1 MKKIVSITLVLL
13 ILMTTVTAFAK
24 IDEKLSNHWSKGL
37 IQKDFVAYYFPYLA
51 KDGFNK
57 FNPNEYILKKD
68 FALSLA
74 SLSKDYDLIQS
85 TNNIGIYE
93 SLNRAEVVEL
103 IGKKLIE
110 IDELKIGNKELP
122 FKDINTMNKESIE
135 LLRVLYNLGIING
148 VSEKDFAPNNKL
160 TQAEAIIILQRVK
173 GVLEGMKEVAFN
185 ITGIVQSYNNQE
197 SVLVKEEKEKVLVT
211 LTKEFPTPGY
221 GLGVEKIVVEENG
234 YRIYLDIT
242 PPKEGSMQL
251 QVITYKTMTIEI
263 EKKALKQSLPY
274 TFYVEGI
281 ESNLL
286 K

>member
-51 KDGFNK
+51 KDSFNK

-93 SLNRAEVVEL
+93 SLNRGEVVEL

-173 GVLEGMKEVAFN
+173 EVLEGMKEVAFN

-197 SVLVKEEKEKVLVT
+197 SIIVKEEKDKVLVT

>member
-24 IDEKLSNHWSKGL
+24 IDEKLTNHWSKGL

-93 SLNRAEVVEL
+93 SLNRAEVVGL